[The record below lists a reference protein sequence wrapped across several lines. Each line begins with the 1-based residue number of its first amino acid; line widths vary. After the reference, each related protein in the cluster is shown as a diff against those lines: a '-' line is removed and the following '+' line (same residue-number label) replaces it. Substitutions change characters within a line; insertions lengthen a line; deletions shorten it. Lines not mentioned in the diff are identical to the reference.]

1 MKHYFYFN
9 VFILQNKNLLLH
21 TLTLI
26 MKEEKENIL
35 PKFFNKKYIYP
46 LLIIFIFFA
55 FNPQVF
61 SKSYE
66 DIALYYQAWKL
77 VNTKFV
83 DQTNNNQDW
92 NKWEHKYDNVIQSPE
107 DAYVAIDTMVASLN
121 DPYTRFLKPKDFEEE
136 ANSIKGSLKGIGVQI
151 TERDGKI
158 VVLSPLEDTP
168 AERAGLLPNDEILSI
183 DGVSTK
189 GMNITKASE
198 KIRGKKGTKVNLLIK
213 RANTPNRIYTIE
225 RDEIT
230 LKSVSTKT
238 PFDTTKLDDYIGYIR
253 LSSFIS
259 RNAATEFR
267 TALEKYSDKKGII
280 IDLRSNSGGL
290 LTNAILIADMFL
302 NGEIIVS
309 TVDRDGYKDTCRS
322 SKKYITDKPLVVLI
336 NKGSASASEILS
348 GALKDNQRAL
358 LVGEN
363 TFGKGVVQEVNK
375 MNGGSGMNI
384 TIQKYL
390 TPNGTDIDKKGIAPD
405 VEVKLSIEDAKKK
418 NDTQLIKAQELLK
431 RMITAQS

>member
-1 MKHYFYFN
+1 M
-9 VFILQNKNLLLH
+9 
-21 TLTLI
+21 
-26 MKEEKENIL
+26 
-35 PKFFNKKYIYP
+35 PKFFKKKFIY
-46 LLIIFIFFA
+46 LIAVIFVFISL
-55 FNPQVF
+55 NTQVF
-61 SKSYE
+61 SRSFD
-66 DIALYYQAWKL
+66 DISLYYQVWKL

-92 NKWEHKYDNVIQSPE
+92 HKWEHKYDNVIQSPE
-107 DAYVAIDTMVASLN
+107 DAYVAIDTMMASLN

-136 ANSIKGSLKGIGVQI
+136 TNSIKGSLKGIGVQI

-168 AERAGLLPNDEILSI
+168 AERAGLRPDDEILSI

-189 GMNITKASE
+189 GMNITKASDR
-198 KIRGKKGTKVNLLIK
+198 IRGKKGTTVSLLIK
-213 RANTPNRIYTIE
+213 RANTPNRVYTIE
-225 RDEIT
+225 RDEIN

-238 PFDTTKLDDYIGYIR
+238 PFDTTKVDDEIGYIR

-280 IDLRSNSGGL
+280 VDLRSNSGGL

-302 NGEIIVS
+302 NGEIILS
-309 TVDRDGYKDTCRS
+309 TVETDGYKDTCRS
-322 SKKYITDKPLVVLI
+322 SKKYVSDKPLVVII

-363 TFGKGVVQEVNK
+363 SFGKGVVQEVNK
-375 MNGGSGMNI
+375 LNGGAGMNI

-405 VEVKLSIEDAKKK
+405 VVVKLSIDDAKKK
-418 NDTQLIKAQELLK
+418 NDTQLVKAQELLK
-431 RMITAQS
+431 RMIQAQS

>member
-1 MKHYFYFN
+1 MPKFHKKSLIYFLS
-9 VFILQNKNLLLH
+9 VLFIC
-21 TLTLI
+21 LTL
-26 MKEEKENIL
+26 
-35 PKFFNKKYIYP
+35 
-46 LLIIFIFFA
+46 
-55 FNPQVF
+55 NPQVY
-61 SKSYE
+61 SKSLE
-66 DIALYYQAWKL
+66 DVALYHQAWKL

-92 NKWEHKYDNVIQSPE
+92 SKWENKYDNQIQSPE

-136 ANSIKGSLKGIGVQI
+136 TNSIKGSLKGIGVQI

-158 VVLSPLEDTP
+158 IVLSPLEDTP
-168 AERAGLLPNDEILSI
+168 AERAGLRPDDEILSI

-189 GMNITKASE
+189 GMNISKASDR
-198 KIRGKKGTKVNLLIK
+198 IRGKKGTTVNLLIK

-225 RDEIT
+225 RDEIN
-230 LKSVSTKT
+230 LKSVSTK
-238 PFDTTKLDDYIGYIR
+238 PLFDTTKVDDQIGYIR

-302 NGEIIVS
+302 NGEIIVA

-322 SKKYITDKPLVVLI
+322 SKKFISDKPLVVLI

-375 MNGGSGMNI
+375 MPGGSGMNI

-405 VEVKLSIEDAKKK
+405 VEVKLTVDDVKKK
-418 NDTQLIKAQELLK
+418 NDTQFKKAQELLK
-431 RMITAQS
+431 RMIVAQS

>member
-1 MKHYFYFN
+1 
-9 VFILQNKNLLLH
+9 
-21 TLTLI
+21 
-26 MKEEKENIL
+26 L
-35 PKFFNKKYIYP
+35 PKFFKKKFVYITAV
-46 LLIIFIFFA
+46 IFVFLA
-55 FNPQVF
+55 LNPQVF
-61 SKSYE
+61 SRSF
-66 DIALYYQAWKL
+66 DDLALYYQAWKL

-92 NKWEHKYDNVIQSPE
+92 HKWEHKYDKVIQSPE
-107 DAYVAIDTMVASLN
+107 DAYVAIDTMMASLN

-136 ANSIKGSLKGIGVQI
+136 TNSIRGSLKGIGVQI

-168 AERAGLLPNDEILSI
+168 AERAGLRPDDEILSI

-189 GMNITKASE
+189 GMNISKASDR
-198 KIRGKKGTKVNLLIK
+198 IRGKKGTTVNLLIK
-213 RANTPNRIYTIE
+213 RANTPNRVYTIE
-225 RDEIT
+225 RDEIN

-238 PFDTTKLDDYIGYIR
+238 PFDTTKLDDEIGYIR

-267 TALEKYSDKKGII
+267 TALEKYSGKKGLI

-322 SKKYITDKPLVVLI
+322 SRKYVSDKPMVVLI

-363 TFGKGVVQEVNK
+363 SFGKGVVQEVNK
-375 MNGGSGMNI
+375 MNGGAGMNI

-405 VEVKLSIEDAKKK
+405 VEVKLSPEDAKKK
-418 NDTQLIKAQELLK
+418 NDAPLIKAQELLK
-431 RMITAQS
+431 RMIEAQS

>member
-1 MKHYFYFN
+1 M
-9 VFILQNKNLLLH
+9 
-21 TLTLI
+21 
-26 MKEEKENIL
+26 
-35 PKFFNKKYIYP
+35 PKFHKKSFIYC
-46 LLIIFIFFA
+46 LAGLFICLSL
-55 FNPQVF
+55 NPQVY
-61 SKSYE
+61 SKSFE
-66 DIALYYQAWKL
+66 DLSLYHQAWKL

-92 NKWEHKYDNVIQSPE
+92 AKWENKYDNKIESPE
-107 DAYVAIDTMVASLN
+107 DAYVAIDTMIASLN

-136 ANSIKGSLKGIGVQI
+136 TNSIKGSLKGIGVQI

-158 VVLSPLEDTP
+158 IVLSPLEDTP
-168 AERAGLLPNDEILSI
+168 AERAGLQPDDEILSI

-189 GMNITKASE
+189 GMNITKASDR
-198 KIRGKKGTKVNLLIK
+198 IRGKKGTKVNLMIK

-225 RDEIT
+225 RDEIN
-230 LKSVSTKT
+230 LKSVSTK
-238 PFDTTKLDDYIGYIR
+238 PLFDTTKVDSQIGYIR

-267 TALEKYSDKKGII
+267 TALTQYSDKKGII

-302 NGEIIVS
+302 NGEIIVA

-322 SKKYITDKPLVVLI
+322 SRKYISDKPLVVLI

-375 MNGGSGMNI
+375 MPGGSGMNI

-405 VEVKLSIEDAKKK
+405 VEVKLTVDDVKKK
-418 NDTQLIKAQELLK
+418 NDTQFDKAQELLK